1 MSDANKLARGRSAKA
16 SVPAL
21 PGAYV
26 LRAARGRNVSI
37 SVPAADCALPSEM
50 KSRRGR
56 TAKVPAVDC
65 ALPGVEKSSSARG
78 RVIVPDVAVV
88 LQVPDTQLGF
98 HKICATP
105 ECKVP
110 VDVDNISAPQPSI
123 DVIPPL
129 TGRRHKCEYC
139 ASMGRCKKHCFTKR
153 RRLRD
158 VATTKSSGGSRE
170 PVDA

>member
-1 MSDANKLARGRSAKA
+1 M
-16 SVPAL
+16 
-21 PGAYV
+21 
-26 LRAARGRNVSI
+26 LRAARGRHVSI

-65 ALPGVEKSSSARG
+65 ALPGAEKSMSARG
-78 RVIVPDVAVV
+78 RVIAPDVPDVPAAPDVPDAAAVV
-88 LQVPDTQLGF
+88 LQIPGTQLGF
-98 HKICATP
+98 DKICVSP
-105 ECKVP
+105 ECKVS
-110 VDVDNISAPQPSI
+110 VDVDNTSAPQSST
-123 DVIPPL
+123 DGIPPL
-129 TGRRHKCEYC
+129 TGRKHKCEYC